1 VSLSLTVFQ
10 ISILENIGGYLTHY
24 AYAYILGP
32 LVGGLL
38 AGIFSKYHSPVHQD
52 TEKIT
57 GDQEETENLINN
69 TAGIV

>member
-1 VSLSLTVFQ
+1 MSLSLTVFQ

-38 AGIFSKYHSPVHQD
+38 AGIFSLYHNPVHQE
-52 TEKIT
+52 TEKLAR
-57 GDQEETENLINN
+57 DQEET
-69 TAGIV
+69 